1 VNSKSLSLIF
11 IIGVRINFAPY
22 FLYYTTMQ
30 RQEKLM
36 LSLVMALVLIPS
48 NPSATL
54 GKEQ

>member
-30 RQEKLM
+30 SQEKLM